1 MVYKYLL
8 SVHCGFGRVKV
19 KIMFACKCQYQSLF
33 LLFFY
38 GVFTVLYSVWAVAP
52 KLNFWS
58 YLLV

>member
-52 KLNFWS
+52 KLNF
-58 YLLV
+58 